1 MNTFRK
7 LQVQCAMN
15 NVPIEV
21 PQRAGQN
28 VDHAGSLNDVTV
40 RKEPNMA
47 GLASYGKP
55 SMQGAI

>member
-1 MNTFRK
+1 
-7 LQVQCAMN
+7 MN

-55 SMQGAI
+55 SM